1 MKKQFLFAL
10 PLAATLILP
19 AAAQQ
24 NTDTQQQQ
32 PATQTQQTQ
41 PASDELGARQPLQQ
55 DTKQGFWGKLNP
67 FARKKY
73 VERQLSPV
81 RNRVNELDELTA
93 NNTRML
99 KDVDSRATEGIRVA
113 TAKATE
119 ADQKALAAG
128 QRAQEAH
135 QTANQASTRL
145 QTVEQVVGTLDQYT
159 PANQT
164 EIRFRSGQSAL
175 SQNAKAALDELVANT
190 QDQKGYI
197 FQIQGFSPGRG
208 QQAIQNSQSMAQAVA
223 RYLVI
228 EHQVPVY
235 RIFMVGMGNVP
246 VQTSDGQAQRV
257 RAGRVDVTLMKNG
270 LDQLQTASAAPMQQ
284 GGVAGAPQP
293 GSVSD
298 SGSQQQPAMGNQA
311 APWQQPSQSA
321 PQTQQQQ
328 PPQQQEPNEQPR

>member
-24 NTDTQQQQ
+24 NSDMQQQQ
-32 PATQTQQTQ
+32 PAAQSQ

-93 NNTRML
+93 NNSRML
-99 KDVDSRATEGIRVA
+99 RDVDSRATEGIRVA

-135 QTANQASTRL
+135 QTASQASTRL
-145 QTVEQVVGTLDQYT
+145 QTVEQVVGTLDQYS

-164 EIRFRSGQSAL
+164 EIRFRSGQSTL

-190 QDQKGYI
+190 RDQKGYI

-228 EHQVPVY
+228 EHNVPVY

-246 VQTSDGQAQRV
+246 VQTSDGKAQRV

-284 GGVAGAPQP
+284 GGVAGASQP

-321 PQTQQQQ
+321 PQTQPQQ
-328 PPQQQEPNEQPR
+328 PSEQPR